1 MLRYHI
7 SEINVELLNYL
18 FSNNNINIGDEV
30 VQLNNLY
37 CVTKYIES
45 TIIHNIQIRSSITGS
60 IYILTSRDRAEMSN
74 RDEIMPP
81 SSVVINSTPRR
92 KRKAM
97 NRKFVPISF
106 KQNNKILCILAQTVD
121 ETQDVEYLAEEI
133 KEQENI
139 VLKLLELTWT
149 YDKPCSYCDY
159 VHLKGASPGQ
169 RRKCCL
175 NGSALHEPFPQLL
188 QLPPHMLHYA
198 RDRIHHMGRNSVS
211 YNNILCWWGI

>member
-97 NRKFVPISF
+97 NCKFVSF
-106 KQNNKILCILAQTVD
+106 LLN
-121 ETQDVEYLAEEI
+121 EI
-133 KEQENI
+133 IK
-139 VLKLLELTWT
+139 
-149 YDKPCSYCDY
+149 
-159 VHLKGASPGQ
+159 
-169 RRKCCL
+169 
-175 NGSALHEPFPQLL
+175 F
-188 QLPPHMLHYA
+188 YA
-198 RDRIHHMGRNSVS
+198 
-211 YNNILCWWGI
+211 Y